1 MFTYDSSFPSR
12 RSPVF
17 ARAMVATSQPLAAQA
32 GLRMLQRGGSA
43 VDAALAA
50 AIILVVV
57 EPTGN
62 GLGSDNFALLWSEG
76 ELHGLNASGRSPAAW
91 TPDYF
96 AGKNAMPVSGA
107 DSVTVPGAVA
117 GWRALWEKFGVLP
130 WPDLFEP
137 AIDLARRGFGVSP
150 VIASEWA
157 TSAQRFGARPDWAAA
172 FAPNGRAPHAGELF
186 ACEAIARTLEI
197 IAHDKGEGFYRGD
210 LAAQIAAHVQREGGA
225 MNADD
230 LAANAPE
237 WVTPLAQDFAD
248 YTLHELPPNGQ
259 GIIAQLLV
267 GALDQTPFREADE
280 ETALHLAIEC
290 AKAAVAD
297 GLQHIA
303 EPAAMNMTPAQ
314 LLAPKR
320 LASRGAQIS
329 TSQNAAPMRE
339 ISGSPARDLDTVL
352 ITAADANGQMV
363 TLIQSNYRG
372 FGSGL
377 VVPDTG
383 VSLGSRGTGFS
394 LMPGHPN
401 RVGPRKRPF
410 HTIIPGFLTRNGA
423 PVAALG
429 VMGGPM
435 QPQGHAQLML
445 IRTLIEGYN
454 PQSAI
459 DAPRWFVDDDGSV
472 ALERGYFPAI
482 AESLRARGHVVM
494 TDKPA
499 GTFGGAQMIWKLD
512 NGIYAGASESRK
524 DGAAVG
530 F

>member
-1 MFTYDSSFPSR
+1 MFAYDSPFSSR

-50 AIILVVV
+50 AMALVVV

-62 GLGSDNFALLWSEG
+62 GLGSDNFALLWSDG
-76 ELHGLNASGRSPAAW
+76 QLHGLNASGASPAAW
-91 TPDYF
+91 TPNYF
-96 AGKNAMPVSGA
+96 AGQTEMPISGA
-107 DSVTVPGAVA
+107 DSVTVPGAVG
-117 GWRALWEKFGVLP
+117 GWRALWERFGVLD

-137 AIDLARRGFGVSP
+137 AIELARRGFGVSP
-150 VIASEWA
+150 VIAREWA
-157 TSAQRFGARPDWAAA
+157 VSAARFGERADWATA
-172 FAPNGRAPHAGELF
+172 FAPNGQTPRVGELF
-186 ACEAIARTLEI
+186 RCEAMARTLET
-197 IAHDKGEGFYRGD
+197 IARDEGQSFYRGE
-210 LAAQIAAHVQREGGA
+210 LAAQIAAHVQAQGGA
-225 MNADD
+225 MTADD
-230 LAANAPE
+230 LAENAPA
-237 WVTPLAQDFAD
+237 WVTPIAQSFAG

-259 GIIAQLLV
+259 GLVAQLLL

-280 ETALHLAIEC
+280 ATALHLAIEC

-303 EPAAMNMTPAQ
+303 EPAAMTMAPAQ
-314 LLAPKR
+314 LLASER
-320 LASRGAQIS
+320 LAKRAAEIS
-329 TSQNAAPMRE
+329 ASQNAAPMRE
-339 ISGSPARDLDTVL
+339 LAGSPRRDLDTVL

-377 VVPDTG
+377 VVPATG
-383 VSLGSRGTGFS
+383 ISLGNRGTGFS

-401 RVGPRKRPF
+401 RVAPRKRPF
-410 HTIIPGFLTRNGA
+410 HTIIPGFLTQNGA

-435 QPQGHAQLML
+435 QPQGHAQLL
-445 IRTLIEGYN
+445 LRTLIENHN
-454 PQSAI
+454 PQAAI
-459 DAPRWFVDDDGSV
+459 DAPRWFVDDDGTV
-472 ALERGYFPAI
+472 ALERGWPIEI
-482 AESLRARGHVVM
+482 AQSLRARGHVVT
-494 TDKPA
+494 TDAPT

-512 NGIYAGASESRK
+512 DGIYIGASESRK